1 MIKIKLLNKL
11 SRNRWSETPW
21 YSYKV
26 KICFPL
32 QGWPKMSEAVAEN
45 ILYPSARPPTMDNG
59 LYDVT
64 SNSTLTVF
72 DIACNSTNCT
82 ESTEAPPYYGR
93 DENFAKVEII
103 VQAIILFLAVFGNG
117 VVLFIFLTRRKK
129 LSRMNLMIVHLS
141 IADLFVAFFN
151 ILPQLIWD
159 ITYRFYGNDFLC
171 RSVKLGQVMAMYAS
185 SYVLVSTA
193 IDRYLAICH
202 PLTAQTWTSRKTHIL
217 VGVAWLLSLLFSLPQ
232 LHIFAYREVTPGAGV
247 YDCWAVFN
255 PDWTASLYV
264 TWVTLAI
271 YIVPFIILAGCYGR
285 ICYVVWKS
293 MMAREPSIRE
303 RKRYS
308 WRRMGSQKNGTYKM
322 ASTKIYNNANGERN
336 GATVPRAH
344 VRTMS
349 KAKVKTV
356 KLTLVVIATYL
367 VCWGP
372 FFISQMWSVWDPNA
386 PFTGLYHFLYT
397 LLIHWGREKWPLFS
411 GRHFRIHFL

>member
-1 MIKIKLLNKL
+1 
-11 SRNRWSETPW
+11 
-21 YSYKV
+21 
-26 KICFPL
+26 
-32 QGWPKMSEAVAEN
+32 MSEAVAEN
-45 ILYPSARPPTMDNG
+45 ILYPSARPPNMDNG

-72 DIACNSTNCT
+72 DMACNSTNCT

-193 IDRYLAICH
+193 IDRYLALCH
-202 PLTAQTWTSRKTHIL
+202 PLTSQTWTSRKTHIL
-217 VGVAWLLSLLFSLPQ
+217 VGVAWFLSLLFSLPQ

-322 ASTKIYNNANGERN
+322 ASTKIYNNSNGERN

-397 LLIHWGREKWPLFS
+397 LY
-411 GRHFRIHFL
+411 